1 MAFTYRSK
9 AKERVGQGEVAAW
22 KAPRERALYLWVA
35 LAFPPLVT
43 LTQYIDPTTV
53 YFKGQPASILLGLIG
68 IVLTFL
74 LWIPY
79 RKTSQITSLAKF
91 AIAMIVVCWLV
102 QTLLIQYDDSLFNL
116 LTFALPS
123 ILIMVLLRPP
133 TPRDVFIGAL
143 VFSYT
148 LVLIASVG
156 LLLDAM
162 HLTSSAFIASRT
174 GYSRIPF
181 LNDVLGI
188 DTRWEGPFGN
198 VNYAAPVGGFLV
210 VFGASV
216 VRPHRFPLLIG
227 GIVILVLS
235 QGRSA
240 LFATGAGLLVVL
252 TSSQYV
258 NGLKRATAFRI
269 ALISGTALIGASYIW
284 FFDRSLA
291 LRADVWA
298 DYFQLW
304 EKSPW
309 LGVGTSGINDYA
321 SQGPG
326 LNEIHHTHG
335 HSVFIDT
342 LTRFGLVMF
351 LLTVTTFTVILLL
364 NIRAYMYGAKLG
376 LTLFVFTVVG
386 GLVETTLSWSYLG
399 FLTIPLILSLL
410 FSAQLSSREEGIA
423 RTFARVGRT
432 RATENRAQ
440 R

>member
-1 MAFTYRSK
+1 MSIDRCTLVHMAFTYRSR

-22 KAPRERALYLWVA
+22 KAPRERAIYLWVA

-102 QTLLIQYDDSLFNL
+102 QTFLIQYDDSLFNL

-123 ILIMVLLRPP
+123 ILIMVLLKPP
-133 TPRDVFIGAL
+133 TSRDVFIAAL

-148 LVLIASVG
+148 LILIATIG

-162 HLTSSAFIASRT
+162 HLTSSAFIASRN

-181 LNDVLGI
+181 LSDVIGI

-216 VRPHRFPLLIG
+216 GRPHRIPLLIG
-227 GIVILVLS
+227 GLVILVLS

-240 LFATGAGLLVVL
+240 LVATVAGLLVVFL
-252 TSSQYV
+252 GSNYV
-258 NGLKRATAFRI
+258 NNLRNAQAFRI
-269 ALISGTALIGASYIW
+269 VLLSGTFLIIASYIW
-284 FFDRSLA
+284 VFDRTFA
-291 LRADVWA
+291 FRTDVWL
-298 DYFQLW
+298 DYAALW
-304 EKSPW
+304 RESPW

-321 SQGPG
+321 SQGSG
-326 LNEIHHTHG
+326 LNDIHHTHG
-335 HSVFIDT
+335 HSVFIDI
-342 LTRFGLVMF
+342 LTRHGIVMF
-351 LLTVTTFTVILLL
+351 SLTVTTIVVILLL
-364 NIRAYMYGAKLG
+364 NIRAYVHGAKLG
-376 LTLFVFTVVG
+376 LPLFVFTVVA
-386 GLVETTLSWSYLG
+386 GLVETTLSWSYFG

-410 FSAQLSSREEGIA
+410 FSVQMSGRE
-423 RTFARVGRT
+423 
-432 RATENRAQ
+432 
-440 R
+440 